1 MQQGFGGYAANVKAN
16 PAQRGIAF
24 DQADLESKVS
34 CAKRCGISAGSRAE
48 YRKVK
53 GVRSFGNYRI
63 LGGSAAV
70 CVRDGRFWTCA
81 ERSKGLC

>member
-1 MQQGFGGYAANVKAN
+1 MQQGLGGYAANVKAN

-24 DQADLESKVS
+24 DQADLESEVS

-53 GVRSFGNYRI
+53 GVRSFGNFFYPRQ
-63 LGGSAAV
+63 LW
-70 CVRDGRFWTCA
+70 C
-81 ERSKGLC
+81 GLCPRWQVLVLR